1 MSVEKNKYARSCSWV
16 TSGKSCDVIAMCFS
30 QKEIGDGEEKEMERR
45 RERDRRGEEKEI
57 GGEEKEMGGGKEK
70 QMEGVNMTGG
80 AEKEIGDGK
89 KGMGRKIEEIEKR
102 RKNRGREKVKK

>member
-30 QKEIGDGEEKEMERR
+30 EKEIGYGEEKEMERR

-57 GGEEKEMGGGKEK
+57 RGEEKVIGGEEKEMEGGKEK
-70 QMEGVNMTGG
+70 QMEGVN
-80 AEKEIGDGK
+80 I
-89 KGMGRKIEEIEKR
+89 KI
-102 RKNRGREKVKK
+102 